1 MEYLDQ
7 GDSEMPGAT
16 ENVVRGYKVKVTH
29 QALSP
34 QDIAE
39 RRSAVAQVIA
49 KSMMKA
55 KEE

>member
-1 MEYLDQ
+1 
-7 GDSEMPGAT
+7 MPGAT